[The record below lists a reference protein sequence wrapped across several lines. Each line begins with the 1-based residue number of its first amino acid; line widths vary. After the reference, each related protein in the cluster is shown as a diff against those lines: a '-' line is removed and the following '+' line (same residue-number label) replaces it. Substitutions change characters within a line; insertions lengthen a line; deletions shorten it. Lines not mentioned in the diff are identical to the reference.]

1 MHVSILTVL
10 RPTTDSSIKFP
21 WSRIKEALDTAPG
34 DWASRI
40 YRTAKGQHIS
50 KTLGAHAERLNA
62 GKTARVPRESCSFVY
77 HVVQGNGSTKIEL
90 SMGITES
97 VEWTHGDTFAVPAW
111 SRLCH
116 SASSD
121 EDVYFFVLSDRPA
134 LENLGMYVSEAV
146 E

>member
-1 MHVSILTVL
+1 M
-10 RPTTDSSIKFP
+10 KQ
-21 WSRIKEALDTAPG
+21 ALDAAPG
-34 DWASRI
+34 DWTYSV
-40 YRTAKGQHIS
+40 YRTAKGQYIS

-90 SMGITES
+90 CKGTTET
-97 VEWTHGDTFAVPAW
+97 VEWAHGDTFAVPAW

-116 SASSD
+116 SALSD
-121 EDVYFFVLSDRPA
+121 VDVYFFVLSDRPA
-134 LENLGMYVSEAV
+134 LESLGMYVSEAV